1 MIFVDKF
8 ALLKSLNL
16 RYLILLLGI
25 STFITSCS
33 STRHAARPGGN
44 ARSQSPGT
52 TPKFLDNISINGS
65 APGNANEQLPAI
77 PELRSTPKIF
87 FIPAFNIEYGEPLQF
102 KYAIKMNVEV
112 ERLANAELYKFIESW
127 WATPYRMGGSTKRG
141 VDCSA
146 FTQTLL
152 SAIYNIQVPRTAN
165 EQKLYCVPVD
175 PEQLKEG
182 DLVFFNT
189 KGRGISHVGIYL
201 HDHKFVHAAT
211 SNGVMI
217 SSLNENYWSKK
228 YAGAGRVVEE
238 KITSNVSLSR

>member
-1 MIFVDKF
+1 M
-8 ALLKSLNL
+8 

-25 STFITSCS
+25 SAFITSCS
-33 STRHAARPGGN
+33 STRSASRSGGN
-44 ARSQSPGT
+44 AKNQPAGAKS
-52 TPKFLDNISINGS
+52 KFLDNISINGS
-65 APGNANEQLPAI
+65 AAGNNDEKLPAM
-77 PELRSTPKIF
+77 PEVRSAPKIF

-127 WATPYRMGGSTKRG
+127 WATPYRMGGSTKKG

-165 EQKLYCVPVD
+165 EQKQHCIPVD

-201 HDHKFVHAAT
+201 HDNKFVHAAT
-211 SNGVMI
+211 SSGVMI

-238 KITSNVSLSR
+238 KITGNVSFGR

>member
-1 MIFVDKF
+1 M
-8 ALLKSLNL
+8 
-16 RYLILLLGI
+16 RYLIFLLGI
-25 STFITSCS
+25 SVFVASCS
-33 STRHAARPGGN
+33 STRHAARSGGGN
-44 ARSQSPGT
+44 AGSQSAGANPR
-52 TPKFLDNISINGS
+52 FLDNISINGS
-65 APGNANEQLPAI
+65 AAPSNTNEQLPAI
-77 PELRSTPKIF
+77 PELRSNPRIF

-112 ERLANAELYKFIESW
+112 ERLANAELYKFIENW
-127 WATPYRMGGSTKRG
+127 WATPYRMGGSTKKG

-152 SAIYNIQVPRTAN
+152 SVIYNIQVPRTAS
-165 EQKLYCVPVD
+165 EQKQYCMPVD

-201 HDHKFVHAAT
+201 HDHKFVHAAS

-217 SSLNENYWSKK
+217 SSLEENYWSKK
-228 YAGAGRVVEE
+228 YAGAGRVVDE